1 MSAGAAA
8 LGAVIPPRIPPRPK
22 KPAPHISR
30 VEHAMTKENRENLLR
45 KGQNVAYMFEN
56 NENVEPVHVEP
67 LKFESEAPRSVVAAG
82 LKTPNR
88 STRVPWGKV
97 GSLPSNAPP
106 RRGNRSRKNRKNRSN
121 RSNRSRRSRH

>member
-1 MSAGAAA
+1 MSAVAAA
-8 LGAVIPPRIPPRPK
+8 LGAVIPPRPK

-30 VEHAMTKENRENLLR
+30 VEYAMTKENRENLLR

-67 LKFESEAPRSVVAAG
+67 LRFEPEASRNVVAAG

-88 STRVPWGKV
+88 PTRIPWGKV

-106 RRGNRSRKNRKNRSN
+106 RRGNHSRKNRSN
-121 RSNRSRRSRH
+121 RRNRSRKNRS